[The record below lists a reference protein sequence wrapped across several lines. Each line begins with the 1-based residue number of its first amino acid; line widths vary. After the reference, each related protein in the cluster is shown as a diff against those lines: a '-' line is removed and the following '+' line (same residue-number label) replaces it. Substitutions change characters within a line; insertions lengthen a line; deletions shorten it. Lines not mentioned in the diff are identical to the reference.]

1 MVTSY
6 PAESLCRV
14 TGPGVRKR
22 GNFRSAPFSSSKVS
36 VTAIALSIAVPQTSP
51 SPCAAWVSPT
61 ENSPPATSTGSH
73 SIDPFARSLMSRLPP
88 TRRGGTTECSPGSA
102 RASPIVPVNGFSGTF
117 APGP

>member
-1 MVTSY
+1 M
-6 PAESLCRV
+6 CRV
-14 TGPGVRKR
+14 TGPGVSKR
-22 GNFRSAPFSSSKVS
+22 GKARFAPFSTSKVS
-36 VTAIALSIAVPQTSP
+36 STVMALSIAVPQTSP

-73 SIDPFARSLMSRLPP
+73 STVPAARSRTSRLPP

-102 RASPIVPVNGFSGTF
+102 GASPIVPVKGFSGTR